1 MRPQRIAEVRW
12 FVQCAA
18 SAGLLL
24 CATGLAT
31 AWIGSGIQLPSTT
44 TRDGTLITL
53 NRYVNEPVP
62 DVVLVGSSLTFRL
75 KEEYFARPGLRNLAL
90 AGGSPLTGL
99 AIVASRST
107 IPRIVLVETNVL
119 SRSLD
124 AGLVERYS
132 KDGNDRLWLGRP
144 IRTAVALYENWM
156 HAPPTPAQAAA
167 TRARLLD
174 QSPGQ
179 FDNRSYVDRAFQ
191 QLNAEDPSKAARENV
206 ERIRQLTGLLEQRG
220 ARVLLLEVPY
230 MDRIEESRSVAVTRA
245 IIHAAVPEQE
255 RWLSLTVNR
264 SELRWADGVH
274 LDERSA
280 LIVSQA
286 IDDALKGLPPP
297 VSITK

>member
-1 MRPQRIAEVRW
+1 
-12 FVQCAA
+12 
-18 SAGLLL
+18 
-24 CATGLAT
+24 
-31 AWIGSGIQLPSTT
+31 
-44 TRDGTLITL
+44 L
-53 NRYVNEPVP
+53 NRYVDEPVP

-75 KEEYFARPGLRNLAL
+75 KEEYFATPKVRNLAL

-99 AIVASRST
+99 AIVANRSR

-119 SRSLD
+119 SRSVD
-124 AGLVERYS
+124 TGLVEKYS
-132 KDGNDRLWLGRP
+132 NGEESYARFARP

-156 HAPPTPAQAAA
+156 HAPPTREQAVL

-174 QSPGQ
+174 QRPEQ
-179 FDNRSYVDRAFQ
+179 FDNRIYVDRAFQ
-191 QLNAEDPSKAARENV
+191 QLDADEQTGAVRENA

-230 MDRIEESRSVAVTRA
+230 MDRIEQTRSVMATRA
-245 IIHAAVPEQE
+245 IIHVVFPEQE
-255 RWLSLTVNR
+255 RWLPIAVDR

-286 IDDALKGLPPP
+286 IDGALRALPLPA
-297 VSITK
+297 STAK

>member
-1 MRPQRIAEVRW
+1 MRLQRIAEIRW

-31 AWIGSGIQLPSTT
+31 VWIGSGVQLPSTT

-53 NRYVNEPVP
+53 NRYANEPIP
-62 DVVLVGSSLTFRL
+62 DVVLVGSSMSFRL
-75 KEEYFARPGLRNLAL
+75 KEEYFATPKLRNLSV

-99 AIVASRST
+99 AIVANRST

-119 SRSLD
+119 SRSVD
-124 AGLVERYS
+124 AGLVEKYS
-132 KDGNDRLWLGRP
+132 MDGNTPSWFVRP

-156 HAPPTPAQAAA
+156 HAPPTRAQAAV
-167 TRARLLD
+167 TRARLLE
-174 QSPGQ
+174 QLPQQ
-179 FDNRSYVDRAFQ
+179 FDNRIYVDRAFQ
-191 QLNAEDPSKAARENV
+191 QLNADDPTNAARENA
-206 ERIRQLTGLLEQRG
+206 ERIRQLTGVLEQRG

-230 MDRIEESRSVAVTRA
+230 MDRIEESRSVMATSA
-245 IIHAAVPEQE
+245 IVHAAFPEQE
-255 RWLSLTVNR
+255 RWLSLTIDR

-280 LIVSQA
+280 LIVSLA
-286 IDDALKGLPPP
+286 IDDALKVLPPP
-297 VSITK
+297 VSTTK